1 MLVLEFCR
9 VFGFAEIKAVGCSVL
24 LIGVLCWSVWLSVED
39 WFLYTLKSYVRNRS
53 RPEGSIEQGYLVEEC
68 SKSSDFI
75 QRRTRGPTLTHGG
88 SVLHIEENE
97 LRQPIGEKASPLQS
111 RLGML
116 ARNGTMAPLNWHEWR
131 AVPKEYKEII

>member
-1 MLVLEFCR
+1 MLENVHMIPEPPSWWHPTSSLP
-9 VFGFAEIKAVGCSVL
+9 GFSTNHPSCGQSL
-24 LIGVLCWSVWLSVED
+24 DDDGNTS
-39 WFLYTLKSYVRNRS
+39 RNDD
-53 RPEGSIEQGYLVEEC
+53 G